1 MRSILPLLGI
11 LLLGMLLSGP
21 AAAQSAT
28 DPTPEEQLRAKLAS
42 PFLEKASW
50 HLDYDKALAAAA
62 RDRKLI
68 FGYFTTAGY

>member
-1 MRSILPLLGI
+1 MRSLHFPACLAA
-11 LLLGMLLSGP
+11 MLLP
-21 AAAQSAT
+21 ALAPAQSAST

-50 HLDYDKALAAAA
+50 HLDYDAALAAAA